1 MPLPRSFL
9 SQGRRGLCGRKKINE
24 KRKGKKLVPDTVAQ
38 AFAEYRE
45 RLLKFI
51 RSRVSAFEDAEDILS
66 EVFYNFARMNGLAN
80 PVEQTAAWLYRAA
93 RNRII
98 DHYKKKRNIPFSLFA
113 DDGGGDDEDISD
125 FIDILAA
132 DENTPETETLRSFV
146 WDEIKNALDELPQ
159 AQREIFIQTEFEGLP
174 VKEIAEKTGVP
185 VNTLLSRKHYAV
197 KFLRERLQEAYDDFF
212 A

>member
-1 MPLPRSFL
+1 
-9 SQGRRGLCGRKKINE
+9 
-24 KRKGKKLVPDTVAQ
+24 VPNSVAQ

-51 RSRVSAFEDAEDILS
+51 RSRVRALEDAEDIVQD
-66 EVFYNFARMNGLAN
+66 VFYNFARVNELAN

-93 RNRII
+93 RNKII
-98 DHYKKKRNIPFSLFA
+98 DHYKKKKDVPFSFFV
-113 DDGGGDDEDISD
+113 DDGDSEDDDLSDI
-125 FIDILAA
+125 IDILAS
-132 DENTPETETLRSFV
+132 DENTGENTPETETLRSFA
-146 WDEIKNALDELPQ
+146 WDAIKNALDELPQ
-159 AQREIFIQTEFEGLP
+159 AQRDIFIQTEFEGLP

-197 KFLRERLQEAYDDFF
+197 KFLREKLREVYEDFF